1 MNELTMQEKLILI
14 GLLGVAYDRKVK
26 LMKNPHV
33 GQYLHHLKTD
43 LESIRSISDK
53 LVLDIDLPETVE
65 SA

>member
-1 MNELTMQEKLILI
+1 MNELTMKEKLILI

-26 LMKNPHV
+26 LMQSPGV
-33 GQYLHHLKTD
+33 GPYLQHLKQD